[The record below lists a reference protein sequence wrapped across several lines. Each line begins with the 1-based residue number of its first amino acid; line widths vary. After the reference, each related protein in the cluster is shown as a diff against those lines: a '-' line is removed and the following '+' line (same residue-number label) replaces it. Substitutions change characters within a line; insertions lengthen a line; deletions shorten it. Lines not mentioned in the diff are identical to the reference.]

1 MRTWPALDIGPLAH
15 PDLFQAAL
23 LDYGVAAVD
32 ETTQPD
38 AWRVFFSSDAE
49 RDAAAVGLSRQFPGT
64 RISPLDLPDEDWVAR
79 SQASLR
85 AVTIGNTIVAPPWD
99 VPEASRDSQTDV
111 GRGFTPRPAGRE
123 GPPHGHLAT
132 PLVIVIR
139 PSMGFGT
146 GHHATT
152 RLCLMAL
159 QQIDLDDSRV
169 LDVGTGSGLLAIA
182 ASRLGAAE
190 VVAIDDDTD
199 ACRAAEE
206 NVSLNPGATV
216 TVRQADVRT
225 IATEPFDVVLANLTG
240 ALLQNAAT
248 QIRDLSA
255 PGAQLV
261 LSGFMHTEEAEVL
274 GAYSGFST
282 TARTEEDEW
291 LCVTLRRS

>member
-38 AWRVFFSSDAE
+38 AWRVFFSTDAE
-49 RDAAAVGLSRQFPGT
+49 RDAAAAGLSRQFPGT
-64 RISPLDLPDEDWVAR
+64 HIRPLDLPDEDWVAR
-79 SQASLR
+79 SQASLC

-99 VPEASRDSQTDV
+99 LPPDPALV
-111 GRGFTPRPAGRE
+111 GRLPA
-123 GPPHGHLAT
+123 

-159 QQIDLDDSRV
+159 QQIDLNGSRV

-182 ASRLGAAE
+182 ASRFGAAQ
-190 VVAIDDDTD
+190 VVAIDDDAD

-206 NVSLNPGATV
+206 NVSLNPGAAV
-216 TVRQADVRT
+216 TVRRADVRT
-225 IATEPFDVVLANLTG
+225 IAMEAFDVVLANLTG

-248 QIRDLSA
+248 RMRDLSA
-255 PGAQLV
+255 PGGQV
-261 LSGFMHTEEAEVL
+261 ILSGFMQTEEAEVL

>member
-1 MRTWPALDIGPLAH
+1 MRTWPALDVGPLAQ

-38 AWRVFFSSDAE
+38 AWRVFFTSDAD
-49 RDAAAVGLSRQFPGT
+49 RDAAADGLSRQFPGT
-64 RISPLDLPDEDWVAR
+64 IIRPLDLPDEDWVAR

-99 VPEASRDSQTDV
+99 VPLRVPGSGVPGSGV
-111 GRGFTPRPAGRE
+111 
-123 GPPHGHLAT
+123 
-132 PLVIVIR
+132 VIVIR

-152 RLCLMAL
+152 RMCLLAL
-159 QQIDLDDSRV
+159 QRIDLHGCRV

-182 ASRLGAAE
+182 ASRLGAAR
-190 VVAIDDDTD
+190 VVAIDDDPD
-199 ACRAAEE
+199 ACQAAEE
-206 NVSLNPGATV
+206 NISLNPGAEV
-216 TVRQADVRT
+216 TVRQADLR
-225 IATEPFDVVLANLTG
+225 AMAPEAFDLVLANLTG
-240 ALLQNAAT
+240 TLLEKAAKRM
-248 QIRDLSA
+248 RDLTA
-255 PGAQLV
+255 AGGQLV
-261 LSGFMHTEEAEVL
+261 LSGFMQDEEAGVL

>member
-1 MRTWPALDIGPLAH
+1 MRTWPALDIGPLAQ

-38 AWRVFFSSDAE
+38 AWRVFFSNDAD
-49 RDAAAVGLSRQFPGT
+49 RDAAADGLSRQFPGT
-64 RISPLDLPDEDWVAR
+64 IIRPLDLPDEDWVAR

-99 VPEASRDSQTDV
+99 VPD
-111 GRGFTPRPAGRE
+111 
-123 GPPHGHLAT
+123 AT
-132 PLVIVIR
+132 HATHSLVIVIR

-152 RLCLMAL
+152 RLCLLAL
-159 QQIDLDDSRV
+159 QQVDLHDRCV

-182 ASRLGAAE
+182 ASRLGAAH
-190 VVAIDDDTD
+190 VVAIDDDPD
-199 ACRAAEE
+199 ACRAADE
-206 NVSLNPGATV
+206 NVSLNPGAAV
-216 TVRQADVRT
+216 TLRRADVR
-225 IATEPFDVVLANLTG
+225 AMAPEPFDLVLANLTG
-240 ALLQNAAT
+240 ALLQQAAPRM
-248 QIRDLSA
+248 RDLTA
-255 PGAQLV
+255 HGAQLV
-261 LSGFMHTEEAEVL
+261 LSGFMRTEEADVL
-274 GAYSGFST
+274 DAYSGFST